1 VQNELLTRI
10 RAFCDGHIILEIKTF
25 RDRTALTMNVAKL
38 KGATKNVSDLI
49 SFEVSPAYGIK
60 ILPFSTARG

>member
-1 VQNELLTRI
+1 
-10 RAFCDGHIILEIKTF
+10 
-25 RDRTALTMNVAKL
+25 MNVAKL